1 MVMNHSVCNYSFRKC
16 QFLNF
21 SNFFVNVKLISFLSL
36 PQTQHFLK
44 ILIVPINFSC
54 LQKIAK
60 RHLIFFFENI
70 DVLYLQKFI
79 SILYM
84 MLKNIFKPFISLKY
98 ASNK

>member
-16 QFLNF
+16 HFLNF
-21 SNFFVNVKLISFLSL
+21 SNLFVNVRLISFLSL

-44 ILIVPINFSC
+44 ILIVPIN
-54 LQKIAK
+54 
-60 RHLIFFFENI
+60 FFENI